1 MSKQSWTSIIPW
13 AIAAV
18 TLLVYLP
25 VLQLGYV
32 WDDWQL
38 FINNPALRLP
48 ELVWQGLLQPILP
61 GTTYFRPLTLGSFA
75 LEFSAYGVEPTLS
88 HALNLALHVG
98 NTLLVGLIAA
108 QLTVSNNSSIHT
120 WRILAAGL
128 IYGLHPALIEP
139 ITWVSG
145 RFDLMATF
153 FILLGIWA
161 YLALNGW
168 RRDFSV
174 VVFFLLAAFSKEVA
188 ATMPALLFLLYI
200 GRQGQNTAWRSL
212 PQNLFRSGEWKLY
225 ALLLVAGTT
234 IIVIRKLLFGQ
245 FAHADLSVKAALEGP
260 THHLALIG
268 QTLIFYAKMS
278 VWPISDLNPQHPFD
292 PADMTSLMRWVGA
305 IAAFSGAVALAV
317 LIKNRRWPGLML
329 AGWAIALLPVLN
341 IIPLT
346 IGGNIGHERF
356 LTLPLV
362 FMALCISSIKLPRM
376 SPAMSRTLPASAGL
390 LGILILSISIAN
402 IRLTI
407 PLWANELTLWSW
419 AYARHPDVPFVES
432 SYIGAAIYYRDF
444 SRAEAALEKAENK
457 INYQLKAIKGIYL
470 AKINRPDEAIVQFEE
485 ALKEAEPPH
494 EYLLQLGY
502 TLKDVELVRMNASF
516 WFYRS
521 VYTGLAGA
529 YLDLDKYEQA
539 LNNVQTALFYAPYY
553 PTAWML
559 KSLALYG
566 LDQWDEGEKTF
577 AQAQHYFIATAGEQ
591 AQDIRAKFLTQLCDK
606 PWASSEVCKNWREEK
621 VKSPSVTTSQIAS
634 TAVAP
639 ISKPKL

>member
-1 MSKQSWTSIIPW
+1 MNKQRWISIIPW
-13 AIAAV
+13 VTAAFA
-18 TLLVYLP
+18 LLVYLP

-75 LEFSAYGVEPTLS
+75 LEFSAYGVEPMLS

-108 QLTVSNNSSIHT
+108 HLTTDSNSSMRA
-120 WRILAAGL
+120 WRILTAGL

-139 ITWVSG
+139 ITWISG

-161 YLALNGW
+161 YLTLNRW
-168 RRDFSV
+168 HRDFFV

-188 ATMPALLFLLYI
+188 ATMPVLLFLLYI
-200 GRQGQNTAWRSL
+200 GQQGQNTAWRLL

-234 IIVIRKLLFGQ
+234 IIVIRKLIFGQ

-278 VWPISDLNPQHPFD
+278 VWPISDLNPQHPFN
-292 PADMTSLMRWVGA
+292 PAEMTSLMRWVGA
-305 IAAFSGAVALAV
+305 IAAFTGTVALAI

-362 FMALCISSIKLPRM
+362 FIALGISLVRLPKM
-376 SPAMSRTLPASAGL
+376 SSTMSRALPAGVGL

-419 AYARHPDVPFVES
+419 AYARHPDFPFVQA
-432 SYIGAAIYYRDF
+432 SYIGAAIHYGDF
-444 SRAEAALEKAENK
+444 SRAETALEKARNK
-457 INYQLKAIKGIYL
+457 LNFQFKATKGIYL
-470 AKINRPDEAIVQFEE
+470 AKNNRPDEAITQFED
-485 ALKEAEPPH
+485 ALKGAEPPH
-494 EYLLQLGY
+494 EQLLRMGFKLE
-502 TLKDVELVRMNASF
+502 DVETLRMNGAY

-521 VYTGLAGA
+521 TYTGLAGA
-529 YLDLDKYEQA
+529 YLDLGKYEQA
-539 LNNVQTALFYAPYY
+539 LNSAQIALFYAPYY

-577 AQAQHYFIATAGEQ
+577 VRAQHYFIPIAGKQ
-591 AQDIRAKFLTQLCDK
+591 AQDIRVKFLKKLCDESLT
-606 PWASSEVCKNWREEK
+606 SSKVCGKWREEIINLSS
-621 VKSPSVTTSQIAS
+621 VKFSEIVGM
-634 TAVAP
+634 TAP
-639 ISKPKL
+639 N